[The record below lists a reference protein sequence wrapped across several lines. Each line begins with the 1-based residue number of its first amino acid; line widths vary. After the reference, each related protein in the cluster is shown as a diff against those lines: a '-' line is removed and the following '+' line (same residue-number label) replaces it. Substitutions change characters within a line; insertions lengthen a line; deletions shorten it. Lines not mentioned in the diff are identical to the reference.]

1 MRPRL
6 FAEIPAGLASVSLR
20 LHGGPKCRPPISR
33 MGNKAGYA
41 EVILG
46 ALGLDSGS
54 GAGAYLF
61 VEADPDVRAL
71 LCAYPDGAML
81 QRIAAIIRGWADEEP
96 RALWERLRAER
107 KERGPREDAEGT
119 ASGLVEHIWTI
130 PQAQARGAGP
140 SDFNGG
146 NVQGAGGLSDA
157 CDRLAAHTAGT
168 ALLHRWSFSEKGP
181 DHGYG
186 GPGCE
191 VRTDRAEWTT
201 ADRDKALGCGVTAE
215 RFEAMAREVAGWAA
229 EAVRTMP
236 QAQARGA
243 TDGDFLP
250 RVAPSGV
257 VRYAPSAPS
266 APSAPMAALATGVG
280 WPPVIVAPRVPRAA
294 DVADLLGTP
303 GDLDGVV
310 IYCDPPYA
318 GTTGYRDNLTRAE
331 VVAYAADF
339 AALGAVVCVSEAVA
353 IPELVA
359 MGWHAAEV
367 TEGRRGQKRTF
378 SAQKREWITM
388 NREPAH
394 RVAVQPVMLS
404 GVEVAAPEKP
414 ARAAKVAPKP
424 AHPDTVEQ
432 VPMFGRAS

>member
-1 MRPRL
+1 MKPRL

-41 EVILG
+41 EVILA
-46 ALGLDSGS
+46 ALGLNSGS
-54 GAGAYLF
+54 GAGAYLW

-107 KERGPREDAEGT
+107 KARATPPGAPDT
-119 ASGLVEHIWTI
+119 ASWIIEGVWSFRRCEPESGFNPGVATGEAWN
-130 PQAQARGAGP
+130 AGAEET
-140 SDFNGG
+140 
-146 NVQGAGGLSDA
+146 A
-157 CDRLAAHTAGT
+157 DRCHALAAHTAGT

-201 ADRDKALGCGVTAE
+201 ADRDKALGCGVTVD
-215 RFEAMAREVAGWAA
+215 RFEAMAREVAGFSLTGAWAYRKG
-229 EAVRTMP
+229 EP
-236 QAQARGA
+236 G
-243 TDGDFLP
+243 
-250 RVAPSGV
+250 SGFDV
-257 VRYAPSAPS
+257 SAPVGHLIRS
-266 APSAPMAALATGVG
+266 ADGREDMARPVTCDKVADAHGRVTGG

-310 IYCDPPYA
+310 IYADPPYL

-359 MGWHAAEV
+359 MGWHSAEI
-367 TEGRRGQKRTF
+367 TEGRKGQKRTF
-378 SAQKREWITM
+378 SAQKQEWITM

-394 RVAVQPVMLS
+394 RVAVQASLW
-404 GVEVAAPEKP
+404 GAA
-414 ARAAKVAPKP
+414 
-424 AHPDTVEQ
+424 
-432 VPMFGRAS
+432 

>member
-41 EVILG
+41 EVILA

-54 GAGAYLF
+54 GAGAYLW

-107 KERGPREDAEGT
+107 KERTGPEGV
-119 ASGLVEHIWTI
+119 ARYVQLIGANRLI
-130 PQAQARGAGP
+130 PGAFADDGRWVNAARDGGSHTDGGVSFGGP
-140 SDFNGG
+140 DFCTPPDVN
-146 NVQGAGGLSDA
+146 ADA

-201 ADRDKALGCGVTAE
+201 ADRDKALGCGVTAD
-215 RFEAMAREVAGWAA
+215 RFEAMAREVAGF
-229 EAVRTMP
+229 TID
-236 QAQARGA
+236 QAWGA
-243 TDGDFLP
+243 TGQWCGPDRGGECGSHPPGWVGSVTIGGLI
-250 RVAPSGV
+250 R
-257 VRYAPSAPS
+257 RYQASAS
-266 APSAPMAALATGVG
+266 G

-310 IYCDPPYA
+310 VYADPPYA

-331 VVAYAADF
+331 VVAYATDF

-353 IPELVA
+353 IPELVT
-359 MGWHAAEV
+359 MGWHSAEI
-367 TEGRRGQKRTF
+367 TEGRKGQKRTF
-378 SAQKREWITM
+378 SAQKQEWITM

-394 RVAVQPVMLS
+394 RVAVQHAL
-404 GVEVAAPEKP
+404 
-414 ARAAKVAPKP
+414 
-424 AHPDTVEQ
+424 
-432 VPMFGRAS
+432 FGRVG